1 MPQPRT
7 TGTGARRAPSRAG
20 RAGASPHPPCG
31 LLLGGQSFG
40 LCRGNLALPGG
51 GALPSLLGAPPGL
64 LLLGLRLGFRV
75 RYFFGGAPPVLRLQE
90 ALGVLRLAE
99 DGDPEVQE
107 LVGIVDGGGD
117 RLGAV
122 PVVSIHMQPSQLQMQ
137 QTSMFW
143 FAFSSDETTPS
154 TTELSC

>member
-40 LCRGNLALPGG
+40 LC
-51 GALPSLLGAPPGL
+51 
-64 LLLGLRLGFRV
+64 LGFCIRHL
-75 RYFFGGAPPVLRLQE
+75 FGGTLPVLRLQE

-154 TTELSC
+154 TMELSC